1 MKTFKDIR
9 EACWKGYKQVGTKNK
24 GGKDVP
30 NCVPEENENY
40 NQDLTL
46 ATKNVARLAK
56 KETGQDKK
64 DYQAVSRALAQG
76 NLGAVKKVIKGIST
90 KEIQADILNILVG
103 YNDLIAKMYPKAVD
117 KNGNLKSGLNVDK
130 LIKESIEEAKK
141 IQDIARKYKRELQKA
156 VKTGQLELSDKA
168 TRELERWAVDAG
180 EIRGKEEDEFID
192 WLDKNLDDLASGKLR
207 EGRYTA
213 NDGGAFDGLRIAK
226 YLAHEDGKSWRKLKY
241 GEIEGYLQDASDL
254 LKNNKSKA
262 RSILAKPTPRD

>member
-9 EACWKGYKQVGTKNK
+9 EACWKGYKQVGTKKK

-30 NCVPEENENY
+30 NCVPEE
-40 NQDLTL
+40 T
-46 ATKNVARLAK
+46 V
-56 KETGQDKK
+56 
-64 DYQAVSRALAQG
+64 
-76 NLGAVKKVIKGIST
+76 
-90 KEIQADILNILVG
+90 
-103 YNDLIAKMYPKAVD
+103 
-117 KNGNLKSGLNVDK
+117 
-130 LIKESIEEAKK
+130 EEAKK

-241 GEIEGYLQDASDL
+241 GETEGYLKDASDL

>member
-1 MKTFKDIR
+1 MKTFQEIR

-103 YNDLIAKMYPKAVD
+103 YNDLIAKMYPKAMSGGKFKSGMTVD
-117 KNGNLKSGLNVDK
+117 KI
-130 LIKESIEEAKK
+130 IKEEVISEAKK

-180 EIRGKEEDEFID
+180 EIRGKEEAEFID

-241 GEIEGYLQDASDL
+241 GETEGYLKDASDL
-254 LKNNKSKA
+254 LKNDKSKA

>member
-1 MKTFKDIR
+1 MKQFKAIR
-9 EACWKGYKQVGTKNK
+9 ENI
-24 GGKDVP
+24 
-30 NCVPEENENY
+30 EE
-40 NQDLTL
+40 
-46 ATKNVARLAK
+46 
-56 KETGQDKK
+56 
-64 DYQAVSRALAQG
+64 DY
-76 NLGAVKKVIKGIST
+76 KKVIK
-90 KEIQADILNILVG
+90 
-103 YNDLIAKMYPKAVD
+103 MYPRDKDWKTLVTRHKKAID
-117 KNGNLKSGLNVDK
+117 DFRKKSKPLPDDVEDELLSWAKEYGLIDARPDEVEF
-130 LIKESIEEAKK
+130 ISSILDEETVEEAKK

-241 GEIEGYLQDASDL
+241 GETEGYLKDASDL